1 MRLDGRDLQSLYRCH
16 VTAHV
21 MLPSFPLMSTGQGLL
36 SCKSKQPLVV
46 VYRYRSACKRLQAP
60 AGAETSGGRRYSGIL
75 ALLIADPPPHKISL
89 EQRLGI

>member
-21 MLPSFPLMSTGQGLL
+21 MLPSFPLMSTAQGLL

-46 VYRYRSACKRLQAP
+46 LYRHKSACKHLQAQNIRRAEFYWQIGPSDCRP
-60 AGAETSGGRRYSGIL
+60 ASSQGTT
-75 ALLIADPPPHKISL
+75 
-89 EQRLGI
+89 